1 MKIVITGHT
10 SGIGKYI
17 YDHYNCIGLSRST
30 GFDITKDDITQHIDD
45 QTIFINNAWTPDN
58 PWAQV
63 NVLSRALH
71 AKKIICIGTN
81 SQYAGVYKDSKNS
94 LQDMCH
100 DLFCRGFDVTYLAL
114 GKVDTPFTQKYHPTD
129 PVIDKA
135 YIIECIEFILSS
147 AYRIE
152 ILSVRPD

>member
-30 GFDITKDDITQHIDD
+30 GFDIINNVITPHIDSE
-45 QTIFINNAWTPDN
+45 TILINNAWTSSD
-58 PWAQV
+58 PWAQERI
-63 NVLSRALH
+63 LDQSLH
-71 AKKIICIGTN
+71 AKKVICIGTN
-81 SQYAGVYKDSKNS
+81 SQYAGVYKQSKDQLRS
-94 LQDMCH
+94 KCH
-100 DLFCRGFDVTYLAL
+100 DFFCKGYDVTYLAL
-114 GKVDTPFTQKYHPTD
+114 GKVDTPFSQNNHPD
-129 PVIDKA
+129 DLVINKQ
-135 YIIECIEFILSS
+135 YIIQCIDFILLS